1 MEGLLNKK
9 KKKRKKKNKRKK
21 EEEKTKG
28 TGKMP
33 IAGSDTRARVYA
45 HGRHAGRYAKEN
57 RMDKALA
64 HFGRALEYGAVTS
77 GASKED
83 NYLIYVRIYVTE
95 SDIKGVTSEKPSF
108 LWIID
113 DRGPNGKE
121 KAREFISKKESE
133 YGLLLQT
140 YGYTSSIPT
149 LNLEFYNATEKSKR
163 GVYIDLCKSDGS
175 ALAENTQSYERIV
188 TGIRDI
194 VARILDSVY
203 PASMPSAPREHVRL
217 ILGID
222 GRNAYEYAIKVNLM
236 LTGSGNIKWAEHNY
250 PVWRYNITGKMRRRL
265 VDDAGFYVDV
275 KPIAIHNVSD
285 ILFGNRSKVAGS
297 SDMKRL
303 KRIVVELSRKNGK
316 RVDHEECY
324 NVSKRPGV
332 ERVILDELRLV
343 YGDRLVGSE
352 VVFISDADGW
362 HMRAIMRGDMSVSSQ
377 GLENNSSCVCF

>member
-1 MEGLLNKK
+1 
-9 KKKRKKKNKRKK
+9 
-21 EEEKTKG
+21 
-28 TGKMP
+28 MP

-83 NYLIYVRIYVTE
+83 NYLIYVRIYVNE

-149 LNLEFYNATEKSKR
+149 LKLEFYNATEKSER
-163 GVYIDLCKSDGS
+163 GAYVDLCKSDGT
-175 ALAENTQSYERIV
+175 ALAEHTQSYKSIV
-188 TGIRDI
+188 TGIRFI
-194 VARILDSVY
+194 LAVILDSVY

-217 ILGID
+217 IRGID

-275 KPIAIHNVSD
+275 KPFRIHNASE
-285 ILFGNRSKVAGS
+285 ILFGNRGKVAGS
-297 SDMKRL
+297 SDTKRL
-303 KRIVVELSRKNGK
+303 KRGTRRIVVKLSRKDGK

-332 ERVILDELRLV
+332 ERVILDELGLV
-343 YGDRLVGSE
+343 YGDMLVGSE
-352 VVFISDADGW
+352 VVFISEADGL
-362 HMRAIMRGDMSVSSQ
+362 HKSAIMRGDMSVSSR